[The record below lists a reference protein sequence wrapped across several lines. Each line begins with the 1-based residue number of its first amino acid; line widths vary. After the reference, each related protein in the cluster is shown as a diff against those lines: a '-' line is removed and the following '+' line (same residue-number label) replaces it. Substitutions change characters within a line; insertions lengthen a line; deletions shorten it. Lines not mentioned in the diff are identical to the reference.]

1 MATCPKCGVEVPEG
15 VAFCHVCGAEMNVET
30 NAEEVKEEVKEKAEE
45 FKEEVKEKA
54 EDFKEK
60 AEEIKEKAA
69 EKFDDVKEKAADV
82 AADIKAK
89 VEEAKAAAIADDDD
103 VYTEEDIKANKV
115 YAVLAYFGI
124 LVLVP
129 LFAAKE
135 SKFARFHANQG
146 LILFVLTIICSILT
160 SVPVVKWF
168 VWIVEVAIFVFAIMG
183 IINAA
188 KGECKELPIIGKYRF
203 IK

>member
-15 VAFCHVCGAEMNVET
+15 VAFCHVCGAEMKVEAKAEEFQEK
-30 NAEEVKEEVKEKAEE
+30 AEEVKEDVKEKAAEIKEDVKEKAEE
-45 FKEEVKEKA
+45 FKEKA
-54 EDFKEK
+54 S
-60 AEEIKEKAA
+60 

-89 VEEAKAAAIADDDD
+89 VEEAKAAAEADDND
-103 VYTEEDIKANKV
+103 VYTQEDINANKV
-115 YAVLAYFGI
+115 FAVLAYFGI

-129 LFAAKE
+129 LLAAKE

-146 LILFVLTIICSILT
+146 LILFVIAIICSILT
-160 SVPVVKWF
+160 LVPIVKWF
-168 VWIVEVAIFVFAIMG
+168 VWIIELAIFVFAIMG
-183 IINAA
+183 IVYAC

>member
-15 VAFCHVCGAEMNVET
+15 VAFCHVCGAEINVG
-30 NAEEVKEEVKEKAEE
+30 NKVEEIKEEL
-45 FKEEVKEKA
+45 KEKA

-60 AEEIKEKAA
+60 AADKLE
-69 EKFDDVKEKAADV
+69 DVKEKAADV

-89 VEEAKAAAIADDDD
+89 VEEAKAAAAADDND

-115 YAVLAYFGI
+115 FAVLAYFGI

-129 LFAAKE
+129 LLAAKE

-146 LILFVLTIICSILT
+146 LIIFVLTIVCSILT
-160 SVPVVKWF
+160 FVPVVKWF
-168 VWIVEVAIFVFAIMG
+168 IWIASIALFIFAIMG

-188 KGECKELPIIGKYRF
+188 KGECKELPVIGKYRF